1 MEYITIYVHMW
12 VKETSA
18 SLKLTHVHFFQFSI
32 LLKPL
37 RWFYITAL
45 VAEAGT
51 PYRNFPMPHIVDSW
65 LVENNSDAFI
75 R

>member
-1 MEYITIYVHMW
+1 MCI
-12 VKETSA
+12 S
-18 SLKLTHVHFFQFSI
+18 FQFSI

-37 RWFYITAL
+37 RYFYIAAL
-45 VAEAGT
+45 VAEAGA